1 MVSFEKRLNLNHHFA
16 IYISNNDNKVELIEK
31 IISGDINSIF
41 LGVNGAVFSE
51 VTLNKFIDEEQRHG
65 RFDVVTE
72 TKNSLQ
78 NSSEGER
85 RKALLQHI
93 ISKQPDYLIVDNVFG
108 NLDTT
113 SRVTIQK
120 TLSELSTHITIIQ
133 ITNRISDILSF
144 IEVVYQLKDDNV
156 ILFEKPENKQ
166 YKSFVNDLPQSY
178 NPITLEINPLV
189 KFKDVSVTYHDRPI
203 IKDICWEIKSGE
215 FWQLIGPNGSGKSTI
230 LSLITGDNPKAY
242 GQDITLFGVKKGS
255 GESVWDI
262 KKKIGYFSSDMLRG
276 FKRLDSIGNMIASGF
291 FDTVGL
297 YKKPTNRQIK
307 IVNQWLHVLDMYDI
321 RKQNFLSLSIGHQTL
336 VLIARAMIKQP
347 PLLIL
352 DEPTNG
358 LDDTD
363 AQIFTQL
370 INKISKET
378 DTAILYVSH
387 RKEAGLKPDFV
398 YRLKPSKIGSIGK
411 K

>member
-1 MVSFEKRLNLNHHFA
+1 MNHHFA
-16 IYISNNDNKVELIEK
+16 IYISNNDNKLQLIEK
-31 IISGDINSIF
+31 IISGDINSTF
-41 LGVNGAVFSE
+41 SDLKGAIFSE
-51 VTLNKFIDEEQRHG
+51 VTLNKFIDEERRHG
-65 RFDVVTE
+65 HFDVLTE

-85 RKALLQHI
+85 KKALINHI
-93 ISKQPDYLIVDNVFG
+93 ILKKPDYIVVDNVFG
-108 NLDTT
+108 NLDTISQKDILKALT
-113 SRVTIQK
+113 ELSK
-120 TLSELSTHITIIQ
+120 TLIIVQ
-133 ITNRISDILSF
+133 IANRIDDILSF
-144 IEVVYQLKDDNV
+144 IEVVYQLKDNNLV
-156 ILFEKPENKQ
+156 LFEKSESKQ

-178 NPITLEINPLV
+178 NPITAEINPLI
-189 KFKDVSVTYHDRPI
+189 KFNNVSVTYNGRAI
-203 IKDICWEIKSGE
+203 ISDICWEIKSGE

-242 GQDITLFGVKKGS
+242 GQDITLFAVKKGS

-297 YKKPTNRQIK
+297 YKTPTNQQIK
-307 IVNQWLHVLDMYDI
+307 IVHQWLHVLGMFDI
-321 RKQNFLSLSIGHQTL
+321 RKQDFLSLTIGHQTL

-363 AQIFTQL
+363 AHIFTQL

-378 DTAILYVSH
+378 NTAILYVSH

-398 YRLKPSKIGSIGK
+398 YQLKPCDTGSVGNRIPFSQFF
-411 K
+411 

>member
-1 MVSFEKRLNLNHHFA
+1 LNHHFA

-85 RKALLQHI
+85 KKALLHHI

-144 IEVVYQLKDDNV
+144 IEVVYQLKDDNL

-178 NPITLEINPLV
+178 NPITSEINPLV
-189 KFKDVSVTYHDRPI
+189 KFSDVSVTYHDRPI

-255 GESVWDI
+255 VESVWDI

-297 YKKPTNRQIK
+297 YKKPTNQQIK
-307 IVNQWLHVLDMYDI
+307 IVHQWLHVLGMFDI
-321 RKQNFLSLSIGHQTL
+321 RKQNFLSLSTGHQTL
-336 VLIARAMIKQP
+336 VLIARSMVKQP

-378 DTAILYVSH
+378 NTAILYVSH

-398 YRLKPSKIGSIGK
+398 YQLIPNETGSSGEKMTFGK
-411 K
+411 FL

>member
-1 MVSFEKRLNLNHHFA
+1 MNHHFA

-85 RKALLQHI
+85 KKALLHHI

-144 IEVVYQLKDDNV
+144 IEVVYQLKDDNL

-178 NPITLEINPLV
+178 NPITSEINPLV
-189 KFKDVSVTYHDRPI
+189 KFSDVSVTYHDRPI

-255 GESVWDI
+255 VESVWDI

-297 YKKPTNRQIK
+297 YKKPTNQQIK
-307 IVNQWLHVLDMYDI
+307 IVHQWLHVLGMFDI
-321 RKQNFLSLSIGHQTL
+321 RKQNFLSLSTGHQTL
-336 VLIARAMIKQP
+336 VLIARSMVKQP

-378 DTAILYVSH
+378 NTAILYVSH

-398 YRLKPSKIGSIGK
+398 YQLIPNETGSSGEKMTFGK
-411 K
+411 FL

>member
-1 MVSFEKRLNLNHHFA
+1 MNHHFA
-16 IYISNNDNKVELIEK
+16 IYISNNDNKLQLIEK
-31 IISGDINSIF
+31 IISGDINSTF
-41 LGVNGAVFSE
+41 SDLKGAVFSE
-51 VTLNKFIDEEQRHG
+51 VTLNKFIDEERRHG
-65 RFDVVTE
+65 HFDVLTE

-85 RKALLQHI
+85 KKALLNHI
-93 ISKQPDYLIVDNVFG
+93 ISKKPDYIVVDNVFG
-108 NLDTT
+108 NLDTI
-113 SRVTIQK
+113 SQKDILK
-120 TLSELSTHITIIQ
+120 TLTELSKTLIIVQ
-133 ITNRISDILSF
+133 IANRIDDILSF
-144 IEVVYQLKDDNV
+144 IEVIYQLKDNNLV
-156 ILFEKPENKQ
+156 LFEKSENKQ

-178 NPITLEINPLV
+178 NPITAEINPLI
-189 KFKDVSVTYHDRPI
+189 KFNNVSVTYNERPI
-203 IKDICWEIKSGE
+203 ISDICWEIKSGE

-242 GQDITLFGVKKGS
+242 GQDITLFAVKKGS

-262 KKKIGYFSSDMLRG
+262 KKMIGYFSSDMLRG

-297 YKKPTNRQIK
+297 YKTPTNQQIK
-307 IVNQWLHVLDMYDI
+307 IVHQWLHVLNMYNI

-358 LDDTD
+358 LDDID
-363 AQIFTQL
+363 AHIFTQL

-378 DTAILYVSH
+378 NTAILYVSH

-398 YRLKPSKIGSIGK
+398 YQLKPCETGSIGNRISFSQFF
-411 K
+411 